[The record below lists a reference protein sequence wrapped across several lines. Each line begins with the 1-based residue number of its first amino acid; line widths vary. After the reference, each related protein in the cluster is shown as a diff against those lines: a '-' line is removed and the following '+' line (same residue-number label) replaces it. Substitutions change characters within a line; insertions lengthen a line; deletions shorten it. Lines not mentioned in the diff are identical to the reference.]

1 MKRALEMLSGATL
14 LVALCLNSVP
24 AAAQKEQ
31 AAKADTPK
39 SDVEQLKPL
48 PPGGSTPRQADG
60 HPDLS
65 GVWFPGSYGTG
76 NLNGAGGLDGN
87 SNIVRREFDPKKTP
101 EEKPPFQPWA
111 AAKLKEM
118 YPTEA
123 DIQLHRPSVNCMP
136 RGTPA
141 FWTING
147 YPIQIDTKPGQFI
160 QLAELNN
167 NFQVIPTD
175 GRPHAKYPDPTFG
188 GDAVAHWEGDTL
200 VVDVIAIDEQT
211 WNDRE
216 GWFHS
221 DQEHVVER
229 LTRPSLNYL
238 IYQVTIEDPK
248 VLTKP
253 WTSAPHTWTLGH
265 EPLGEYYCTHNEELY
280 QFSTLKKQEA
290 K

>member
-1 MKRALEMLSGATL
+1 MNRTFGIVSSLA
-14 LVALCLNSVP
+14 LVAALCMIPSRTAAGQGQASEAKPANSGV
-24 AAAQKEQ
+24 QKV
-31 AAKADTPK
+31 K
-39 SDVEQLKPL
+39 SLA
-48 PPGGSTPRQADG
+48 PGGPTPRMADG

-65 GVWFPGSYGTG
+65 GVWFPGVTGNG
-76 NLNGAGGLDGN
+76 NLNDVGLDGN
-87 SNIVRREFDPKKTP
+87 SGLVRREFDPKKTP

-123 DIQLHRPSVNCMP
+123 DVQLHRPSVNCMP

-147 YPIQIDTKPGQFI
+147 YPIQIDTKPGMFI

-175 GRPHAKYPDPTFG
+175 GRPHPKDPDPTFG
-188 GDAVAHWEGDTL
+188 GDAVGHWDGDTL
-200 VVDVIAIDEQT
+200 VIDVIAIDEAT
-211 WNDRE
+211 WNDRD

-221 DQEHVVER
+221 DQEHVIER
-229 LTRPSLNYL
+229 ISRPSMNYL

-248 VLTKP
+248 VLTHP

-280 QFSTLKKQEA
+280 QFNTLKKLG